1 MVAGVCAED
10 GKGFPVHVGIP
21 QTAGLDDGSDP
32 NQSINQSTNGSK
44 WSEIKMLSIY
54 LLDLTHFLGTI
65 KQDRNSN

>member
-32 NQSINQSTNGSK
+32 NQSINQSR
-44 WSEIKMLSIY
+44 IVMMLVS
-54 LLDLTHFLGTI
+54 
-65 KQDRNSN
+65 